1 MMTHDASNTD
11 HAVSAQTELA
21 RWQQGLAAT
30 CARATLFR
38 EAFVLAEVASTQ
50 DALETRSARP
60 GTFVTTLR
68 QTQGRGRFG
77 RSWEDTAEAGV
88 AVTFVID
95 AQPSERLVL
104 ASAVAAAEACERS
117 LGRRVGIKWPNDVV
131 VDGRK
136 LSGVL
141 IERRDERALV
151 GIGINVR
158 QVSFPEP
165 LSKRA
170 TSLAM
175 LGARVDRLD
184 VLATLV
190 ETLDR
195 ALVASDET
203 LVAAFLERDALQ
215 GQRALFATP
224 AGPVEGEVRAVDPMR
239 GLVVRTDAGE
249 RFLPAGSTSVA
260 EWAGRSAK

>member
-1 MMTHDASNTD
+1 MTRHDVANSDGT
-11 HAVSAQTELA
+11 ACVQAELV
-21 RWQQGLAAT
+21 RWRQALAAA
-30 CARATLFR
+30 CAPTSLFR
-38 EAFVLAEVASTQ
+38 EAFVLAKVASTQ
-50 DALETRSARP
+50 DAPETRSARP
-60 GTFVTTLR
+60 GAFVTTLR
-68 QTQGRGRFG
+68 QSQGRGRFG
-77 RSWEDTAEAGV
+77 RTWEDTAEAGV
-88 AVTFVID
+88 AITFVID

-131 VDGRK
+131 VEGRK

-141 IERRDERALV
+141 IERCDERVLV
-151 GIGINVR
+151 GIGINVS
-158 QVSFPEP
+158 QQGFTEP

-184 VLATLV
+184 VIVALV

-203 LVAAFLERDALQ
+203 LVAAFLERDALR

-249 RFLPAGSTSVA
+249 RFLPAVSTSVA